1 MNTTSA
7 PSHSFRPGYAMI
19 RRSHILVLSILM
31 VLLPASPALGQ
42 ATELGRQTLGR
53 PYWHVFLAY
62 TIVVLLIAGWTVSI
76 ARRLS
81 KVEARLPDQDN

>member
-1 MNTTSA
+1 
-7 PSHSFRPGYAMI
+7 MI
-19 RRSHILVLSILM
+19 RRSYTLVLSILM
-31 VLLPASPALGQ
+31 VLLSAPPVWGQ
-42 ATELGRQTLGR
+42 STELGRQTLGR

-62 TIVVLLIAGWTVSI
+62 AIVVLLIAGWTVSI

>member
-1 MNTTSA
+1 
-7 PSHSFRPGYAMI
+7 MI
-19 RRSHILVLSILM
+19 RRSRFLVLSILM
-31 VLLPASPALGQ
+31 VFAPALPVWGQ

-62 TIVVLLIAGWTVSI
+62 ALVVLLIAGWTISI

-81 KVEARLPDQDN
+81 KVEARLPDLDG